1 MSRKDDFNL
10 PSDRKG
16 GGVRKFEQKTIKYGD
31 GPSKNIN
38 KPKPKPTP
46 KKENKVLKFLNEKV
60 VKPVVDTADKYIV
73 QPIVKGSEVLNDTI
87 IRPVVN
93 MIDNSISKNN
103 EQHEKNKENSQKNQ
117 EAIRNYVK
125 NEESRKYYHETIK
138 KGVKETLDFNV
149 RNVEIGINNFFAS
162 LADYK
167 QRLLENTYNTLKDPA
182 GNPHYA
188 FSAYDDNVYSPYA
201 TGTEQKNNENTFIKP
216 ASEKE
221 LNYYA
226 ELLTEAQKGYEVKV
240 AIGKELRAQ
249 RQTQLMNIEAYRNN
263 FEFRTSVD
271 FFSGFTEQVSNP
283 IELAKMYGSNL
294 LTPGSGWISLG
305 AETGINVVD
314 NLLTNKK
321 EIERYEGREMTRDEM
336 AMSILTGAFMPL
348 AGRGLKAL
356 TGSGGRAKAEQM
368 TQDAVLGRLSSPDT
382 PTVDAFTMR
391 RMFEIDQD
399 LRTTEGFFQTR
410 NFNEK
415 VWNGIITPENYD
427 IKSDPV
433 YKMTTP
439 SSRVEIL
446 DSSKVTNPQA
456 PLFTK
461 RLEAIPDEYRPV
473 DKLGREL
480 LGSAR
485 EKQFYVDNV
494 TTPFE
499 QNYVKSIENTAKLLN
514 EDYKKATANTLP
526 GQEVIKKTDIN
537 TGEMTKKI
545 TQDMIVAPYE
555 NTYKRNLLSEKSLI
569 DTMTDNRFSSV
580 EELVGFLDNHDVN
593 YFAKQYIGL
602 DDGVPEYRGLN
613 MGGLKEYIKIRKN
626 ANDKLTQM
634 SKRWQIGL
642 TDDMYSDMNVHNVI
656 SKYPD
661 TFEAGGI
668 MKPSQMVKH
677 ALSGLEDIEGVD
689 KKLMLTY
696 FDDVTMRTEV
706 ENVIRKG
713 LDENFD
719 IENLDIEILNYIKD
733 IENKLE
739 SGGTLQVYDFDKQE
753 FISVRNK
760 ENGQFKLSEIVENYM
775 EGMKKIDNGERAYIK
790 TAEGELIKNRKY
802 KSRVFTLLTDE
813 NMENA
818 RLESVTNKNF
828 ILRDFDLFNKAEELT
843 EIDLQGRVDT
853 TDIFKNPEQKF
864 EFQNRI
870 EPLIDEYFDLP
881 ENLTTLEKAG
891 TYREFLIDVKATT
904 RASHMQGE
912 IMEFG
917 NLIGKYFG
925 GDTNRFKN
933 YLSGGEGFLKTNEQ
947 FYNGLVVRNKSLEA
961 QFETYGM
968 PAYAFRSR
976 IQFGIANNVELWK
989 GVDNNTAYR
998 DVFNQL
1004 KQDSLLTLDEYVIGS
1019 TGKKVVSSN
1028 VLETAQTN
1036 VIKII
1041 TNSFLAFRGN
1051 YEVVT
1056 NSILATRRSA
1066 KYAPPSL
1073 KWRML
1078 LDNAVSI
1085 PRGVVQLSGS
1095 GLDYSGNIVR
1105 HIPKLERL
1113 GLKLMKAGEF
1123 VLSEGKSANGKL
1135 DIKSKNLMIEAL
1147 DHVTLKNKTG
1157 NFIQDAY
1164 AWYSDILMRGDR
1176 SSDQINRAYKS
1187 VTWANEIIREN
1198 FRFDDYTKTNN
1209 NLKQVL
1215 KTIGIDEVNYSEFQ
1229 GYVKNYF
1236 KDRNMID
1243 MNELSELSLKDTNA
1257 RKLMNVYDALYFDNQ
1272 KLNKSGLYNAPGK
1285 SNSAF
1290 KVVENMNTL
1299 FKRFAISV
1307 TSDDIKNIMYYT
1319 NQDGVYRNRW
1329 TSIDGRKNTGLSI
1342 ISPTGLVT
1350 SLVFVSAGNESY
1362 KFIRDLTSGKR
1373 NAYQT
1378 LSLKMG
1384 SMLNDARKIFNP
1396 ETESERW
1403 LTLGENI
1410 GGWLINP
1417 FIDGYNTLTSATD
1430 FNDLFKNIGKSIFNL
1445 SDGTD
1450 YDNKNFYIAIGETF
1464 SNLMVGRHI
1473 TNIGRRTLTSKTSEQ
1488 NDLSFLDGIKDPM
1501 LREEIRQ
1508 IHDSFYTNGFMETMQ
1523 RFGGNM
1529 SMEAKEFFER
1539 EIQNNWNDPET
1550 RKEVIKEMQRT
1561 SEEMATNH
1569 YNDVSASYKESLDN
1583 LFEEGFIT
1591 KEEYLKLLEEAENM
1605 NIDVINSQYAAFT
1618 EDEKRYFEYLKG
1630 YKGVTD
1636 KKDEIRLKLDYMNLL
1651 ATADKRDLDNIAGAI
1666 QNILGSEEEFNSYIE
1681 YAKSQKKEK
1690 PKAETSSN
1698 NSDGMTYILQSVAV
1712 GEYSIPDI
1720 NDPRVLGQAS
1730 LDTWGSASFGI
1741 QGLNTATGSFQQ
1753 FMNKNANKLGL
1764 KTGNRAYYESQEFRR
1779 QFAQKAQED
1788 PELMKKVQ
1796 ADFAYNDYLPGKLGG
1811 KTTKQFLK
1819 SINNNPEFY
1828 NNLGINTLL
1837 ADGATQAGTYF
1848 TDRMRDFGRSYK
1860 FTTPEKFIKDFTEH
1874 NKKFIHNDF
1883 PTALKEGSASYKG
1896 LVRRNNVR
1904 EDVSLNVVEFDL
1916 E

>member
-1 MSRKDDFNL
+1 MAK
-10 PSDRKG
+10 
-16 GGVRKFEQKTIKYGD
+16 
-31 GPSKNIN
+31 
-38 KPKPKPTP
+38 KPGL
-46 KKENKVLKFLNEKV
+46 LKFLNDKV
-60 VKPVVDTADKYIV
+60 VQPVAKAADKYVV
-73 QPIVKGSEVLNDTI
+73 QPIAKGAKVINDKVVQ
-87 IRPVVN
+87 PVAKTVDKYVAQPITKGAKVINDKVVQPVAN
-93 MIDNSISKNN
+93 MVDNSIAQNN

-117 EAIRNYVK
+117 EAIKNYVK
-125 NEESRKYYHETIK
+125 NEESREYYHETIK
-138 KGVKETLDFNV
+138 KGAEEVLDFNV
-149 RNVEIGINNFFAS
+149 RNVKIGINNFFVS
-162 LADYK
+162 LADYE
-167 QRLLENTYNTLKDPA
+167 QRLIANTYNTLEDPE

-188 FSAYDDNVYSPYA
+188 FSAYDDDVYSPYA
-201 TGTEQKNNENTFIKP
+201 TGTEQKNNENVFIKP

-221 LNYYA
+221 LNYYSD
-226 ELLTEAQKGYEVKV
+226 LLMEAQKGYEVKV
-240 AIGKELRAQ
+240 ALGKELRGQ
-249 RQTQLMNIEAYRNN
+249 RQTQLMNIEAYRNDVV
-263 FEFRTSVD
+263 FRTSID

-283 IELAKMYGSNL
+283 IELAKTYGFNL
-294 LTPGSGWISLG
+294 LTPGSGVLSLG
-305 AETGINVVD
+305 AEVGINVVD
-314 NLLTNKK
+314 NILTNKK
-321 EIERYEGREMTRDEM
+321 EIERYEGREMTQDEI

-356 TGSGGRAKAEQM
+356 TGSGGRTKAELM
-368 TQDAVLGRLSSPDT
+368 TQDAVLGKLSSPDT
-382 PTVDAFTMR
+382 PTVNAFDMR
-391 RMFEIDQD
+391 RMFELDQD
-399 LRTTEGFFQTR
+399 LRTTEGFFQIR

-415 VWNGIITPENYD
+415 VWNQKITPDNYD

-433 YKMTTP
+433 YKMTVP
-439 SSRVEIL
+439 NDRIEIL
-446 DSSKVTNPQA
+446 DSSKVNNPQA

-461 RLEAIPDEYRPV
+461 RLEAIPDEYKPV

-485 EKQFYVDNV
+485 EKQFYVDNI

-499 QNYVKSIENTAKLLN
+499 QNYVKSIENTARALN
-514 EDYKKATANTLP
+514 VDYKKATANTLP
-526 GQEVIKKTDIN
+526 GQDVIKKTDIN
-537 TGEMTKKI
+537 TSEMTKKI

-555 NTYKRNLLSEKSLI
+555 NTYKRNLLAEKSLI
-569 DTMTDNRFSSV
+569 DTLTDNRFSSA
-580 EELVGFLDNHDVN
+580 EEFVGFLNNHDDT
-593 YFAKQYIGL
+593 YLSKMYINA
-602 DDGVPEYRGLN
+602 DDGLPEYRGLN
-613 MGGLKEYIKIRKN
+613 LDRVRDYIGIRKN

-642 TDDMYSDMNVHNVI
+642 TEDMYSDMNVHDVI
-656 SKYPD
+656 SKYPE
-661 TFEAGGI
+661 TFESGGI
-668 MKPSQMVKH
+668 MKPNQMVKH
-677 ALSGLEDIEGVD
+677 ALLGLEDIEGID

-719 IENLDIEILNYIKD
+719 IENLDIETLNYIKD

-753 FISVRNK
+753 FISVRNR

-802 KSRVFTLLTDE
+802 KSKVFKLLTDE

-843 EIDLQGRVDT
+843 EIDLQGKIDT
-853 TDIFKNPEQKF
+853 VDIFKNPEQKF

-870 EPLIDEYFDLP
+870 EPLIDEFFELP

-891 TYREFLIDVKATT
+891 IYREFLIDVKATT
-904 RASHMQGE
+904 RAAHMQGE

-925 GDTNRFKN
+925 GDTDRFKN

-989 GVDNNTAYR
+989 GVENNTAYR
-998 DVFNQL
+998 DMFNQL
-1004 KQDSLLTLDEYVIGS
+1004 KQDSLTALDEYVIGS
-1019 TGKKVVSSN
+1019 TGKKVVSSDMFN
-1028 VLETAQTN
+1028 TAQQKAT
-1036 VIKII
+1036 KLL
-1041 TNSFLAFRGN
+1041 TNSYLAFRGM
-1051 YEVVT
+1051 YETTT
-1056 NSILATRRSA
+1056 NGMLANRRA
-1066 KYAPPSL
+1066 MKYAPSAMQSPL
-1073 KWRML
+1073 KWKMQA
-1078 LDNAVSI
+1078 DNIASI
-1085 PRGVVQLSGS
+1085 PRGVAQLSGS
-1095 GLDYSGNIVR
+1095 GLDYTGNIVR
-1105 HIPKLERL
+1105 HIPRLERL
-1113 GLKLMKAGEF
+1113 GLKMMKLGENILTEGKAG
-1123 VLSEGKSANGKL
+1123 KL
-1135 DIKSKNLMIEAL
+1135 ELWEKGLMIEAL
-1147 DHVTLKNKTG
+1147 DEVTIKHKTG
-1157 NFIQDAY
+1157 NLLEDGWASF
-1164 AWYSDILMRGDR
+1164 SDMLMRGDQ
-1176 SSDQINRAYKS
+1176 SSEEIHRAFKT
-1187 VTWANEIIREN
+1187 VFWTNENIRQN
-1198 FRFDDYTKTNN
+1198 FKFDDYTKINS

-1215 KTIGIDEVNYSEFQ
+1215 KTIGIDETNYPEFQ
-1229 GYVKNYF
+1229 GYVKKYF
-1236 KDRNMID
+1236 EDRNIINA
-1243 MNELSELSLKDTNA
+1243 NELMELSLKDQNA
-1257 RKLMNVYDALYFDNQ
+1257 RKLLNVYDSLYFDNQ

-1285 SNSAF
+1285 SNSMF
-1290 KVVENMNTL
+1290 KSVENMNTL
-1299 FKRFAISV
+1299 FKKFAISV
-1307 TSDDIKNIMYYT
+1307 SSDDLRGIMYYT

-1329 TSIDGRKNTGLSI
+1329 TSIDGYKNTGKFMF
-1342 ISPTGLVT
+1342 SPFGLVPT
-1350 SLVFVSAGNESY
+1350 LIGISAANETY
-1362 KFIRDLTSGKR
+1362 KFVRDLVSGKR

-1378 LSLKMG
+1378 LSLRTGK
-1384 SMLNDARKIFNP
+1384 MLNDARKIFNP

-1403 LTLGENI
+1403 LTLGKTL

-1430 FNDLFKNIGKSIFNL
+1430 ITSLFKDIGKSILNL
-1445 SDGTD
+1445 DDSTD
-1450 YDNKNFYIAIGETF
+1450 YDNENWYIAVGETF
-1464 SNLMVGRHI
+1464 SNLLVGRHT
-1473 TNIGRRTLTSKTSEQ
+1473 TNMIRRGLTSKEDKQ
-1488 NDLSFLDGIKDPM
+1488 NDLSFLNGIKNPTEK
-1501 LREEIRQ
+1501 EEIRQ
-1508 IHDSFYTNGFMETMQ
+1508 MYDSFYTNGFMETMQ

-1529 SMEAKEFFER
+1529 SMEAKEFFKR

-1550 RKEVIKEMQRT
+1550 RKEVISEMQRT

-1569 YNDVSASYKESLDN
+1569 YNDVSASYRESLDN
-1583 LFEEGFIT
+1583 LYQEGFIT
-1591 KEEYLKLLEEAENM
+1591 KDEYLKLLEEAENI
-1605 NIDVINSQYAAFT
+1605 NIDVINSQYEAFT

-1630 YKGVTD
+1630 YKGITD
-1636 KKDEIRLKLDYMNLL
+1636 KKDEVRLKLDYMNLL

-1698 NSDGMTYILQSVAV
+1698 NSNGMTYILQSVAM
-1712 GEYSIPDI
+1712 GEYSIYDI
-1720 NDPRVLGQAS
+1720 NNPKVLGRAS

-1779 QFAQKAQED
+1779 QFAQKAKDD

-1848 TDRMRDFGRSYK
+1848 TDRMRDFGRNYK
-1860 FTTPEKFIKDFTEH
+1860 FTTAEKFIKDFTEH

-1896 LVRRNNVR
+1896 LVRRNHVR